1 MDHSGRIAIVT
12 GSGRGLGLE
21 IARRMLADG
30 ARVMLTDIVPENLP
44 NALEALGGEGPN
56 LTTHHADLGAYEGAA
71 GLIAATCERWGQ
83 VDILINNA
91 GGGVIRP
98 FLTHTPETLTET
110 IKRNLLTC
118 LWCTHAVLPAM
129 VERGY
134 GRIVNIG
141 ADSVRNGL
149 DSHAGYNAAKGGMHG
164 LTTGL
169 AREFATSGITINTI
183 APPGILT
190 PEIRKMLDPESDVYK
205 KHAITNINNLVGMIP
220 MGRFAEMAEIA
231 SFVSYIASEEARFV
245 TGQVISVNGG
255 STML

>member
-1 MDHSGRIAIVT
+1 LDHTGRIAIVT

-30 ARVMLTDIVPENLP
+30 ASVMLTDIVPENLP
-44 NALEALGGEGPN
+44 VAVKALGGESPK
-56 LTTHHADLGAYEGAA
+56 LAIHHADLGEYDGAA
-71 GLIAATCERWGQ
+71 GLIAATLARWGH

-91 GGGVIRP
+91 GGGLIRP
-98 FLTHTPETLTET
+98 FLTHTQDTLTET

-118 LWCTHAVLPAM
+118 LWCTHAVLPSM

-190 PEIRKMLDPESDVYK
+190 PEIRKMLDPNSEVYQ

-220 MGRFAEMAEIA
+220 MGRFAEMDEIA
-231 SFVSYIASEEARFV
+231 SFVSYIASEEARFI
-245 TGQVISVNGG
+245 TGQVLSVNGG